1 MKRNIIKFYFKMNRG
16 YALNISFLNE
26 VKIIPFVI
34 YLICA
39 LNQNRKNRIVADLD
53 YIENL
58 SKGSNDTI

>member
-1 MKRNIIKFYFKMNRG
+1 MNQG
-16 YALNISFLNE
+16 YVLNISFLNE